1 MGAGILPTAIYKG
14 KLYFLFGKENKN
26 EKSAP
31 GMSDFGGGQDNSE
44 TYLQTATREAVEE
57 STGFLGSEQDIKQII
72 KKHGTYNID
81 LGVKPIIYR
90 MHIIPYK
97 YDESLPLYY
106 NNNAKFL
113 HKRLDP
119 KLIKESKIF
128 EKEEIQWICIDD
140 LKKYQSKFRHFFQ
153 PNIETILQK
162 KREIYQFIDNAL
174 CKKTS
179 GQSKR
184 GGHGIK
190 KTKTKRNTKSKTRRK
205 TTTNAATCCM
215 CEENPGKFIPAK
227 CLIEHG
233 KQTAHRICSKC
244 WWSDF
249 AKEGATHPCPG
260 CIKQLPLNVS
270 TSLPLSRQNNPPI
283 MIDLTGDD

>member
-1 MGAGILPTAIYKG
+1 MKV
-14 KLYFLFGKENKN
+14 
-26 EKSAP
+26 S
-31 GMSDFGGGQDNSE
+31 
-44 TYLQTATREAVEE
+44 
-57 STGFLGSEQDIKQII
+57 
-72 KKHGTYNID
+72 
-81 LGVKPIIYR
+81 
-90 MHIIPYK
+90 
-97 YDESLPLYY
+97 
-106 NNNAKFL
+106 
-113 HKRLDP
+113 
-119 KLIKESKIF
+119 
-128 EKEEIQWICIDD
+128 ICIPTYEMKGFGANYLDHSLSVLEKQTYQNFEVIISD
-140 LKKYQSKFRHFFQ
+140 HSTTPLIENVCKKYQSKFRHFFQ

>member
-1 MGAGILPTAIYKG
+1 MGAGILPTSIYKG

-31 GMSDFGGGQDNSE
+31 GLSDFGGGQDNSE
-44 TYLQTATREAVEE
+44 SFLETATREAVEE
-57 STGFLGSEQDIKQII
+57 STGFLGSEQDISQII

-81 LGVKPIIYR
+81 LGTPTKIYR

-140 LKKYQSKFRHFFQ
+140 LKKNKSKFRHFFQ
-153 PNIETILQK
+153 PNIETIIQK

-174 CKKTS
+174 CKMKGS
-179 GQSKR
+179 VKR
-184 GGHGIK
+184 GGYGL
-190 KTKTKRNTKSKTRRK
+190 KTKRKTRR
-205 TTTNAATCCM
+205 
-215 CEENPGKFIPAK
+215 
-227 CLIEHG
+227 
-233 KQTAHRICSKC
+233 
-244 WWSDF
+244 
-249 AKEGATHPCPG
+249 
-260 CIKQLPLNVS
+260 IK
-270 TSLPLSRQNNPPI
+270 
-283 MIDLTGDD
+283 